1 MTTGGPASLRAP
13 PSTPEASPTATPT
26 RGWSMVRLPRCFI
39 LGEAGGSSASIGRPR
54 RDSSRGETDGEV
66 SGDGWIC
73 SMATGRRACAS
84 PSATA
89 AYALRSA
96 AAPSSS
102 CITRSPTKSS
112 MHMPSA
118 MRSHRGSARVR
129 RTPPSGTP
137 MTQPT
142 TSESRTGRT
151 LGLLSAPLSCKA
163 SPAQMQSEK
172 TATIGTASMTGSC
185 SGTIDMATMPA
196 PKPAMPCTKLATRKA
211 TDTKQKS
218 AVE

>member
-1 MTTGGPASLRAP
+1 MRAP
-13 PSTPEASPTATPT
+13 PSTPDARPTPKPT
-26 RGWSMVRLPRCFI
+26 SGWSMVRLARCPFA
-39 LGEAGGSSASIGRPR
+39 LGEAGGSSASIGLPR
-54 RDSSRGETDGEV
+54 RDSSLGETDGEV
-66 SGDGWIC
+66 SGDGSSV
-73 SMATGRRACAS
+73 SMDLPRRIATGRRACAS

-96 AAPSSS
+96 ATPSSS

-137 MTQPT
+137 TMQPKT
-142 TSESRTGRT
+142 RDSRTGRT

-172 TATIGTASMTGSC
+172 TATMGTASMTGSC
-185 SGTIDMATMPA
+185 SGTMDIATMPA